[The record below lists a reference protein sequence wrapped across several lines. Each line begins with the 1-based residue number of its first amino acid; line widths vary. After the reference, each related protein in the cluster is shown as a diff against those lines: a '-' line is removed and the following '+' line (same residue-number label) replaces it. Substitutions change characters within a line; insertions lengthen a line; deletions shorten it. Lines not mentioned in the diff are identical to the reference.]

1 MLGAIL
7 GAFLAVVALST
18 RGDTNKRAATVNYNV
33 TEALQLQSN
42 APPRAVVILAGP
54 STPANQ
60 RVSRMPIVPTQSTA
74 DDCMHQSGDERQL
87 PAATATNV
95 QKLGAWLDS
104 HGGEVSGASIRVTS
118 CRAALQAL
126 RWEPVQAREGILLSP
141 RPERIGFLSYYI
153 TAPNVASSAPAALS
167 RLLRSMSDTSRYLH
181 GAEAAP
187 RFADLARIAGD
198 STLEASWRQRIIQP
212 AAPASMSSLL
222 ARPAYSDGSVS
233 GRLQSSKSGWRIG
246 LLAVADPNTG
256 ADAAANA
263 PRSESQVLSSMVA
276 AQDVGA
282 DGRFSFTGLRDGF
295 YQLAL
300 LGPEGSQPA
309 GMTHIV
315 VRSDPGVFRLEPAR
329 KVKDV
334 GVIAV
339 DY

>member
-1 MLGAIL
+1 
-7 GAFLAVVALST
+7 VV
-18 RGDTNKRAATVNYNV
+18 
-33 TEALQLQSN
+33 
-42 APPRAVVILAGP
+42 LAGQA
-54 STPANQ
+54 TPANQ

-95 QKLGAWLDS
+95 QKLGAWLDA
-104 HGGEVSGASIRVTS
+104 HGNEVSGASIRVTS

-126 RWEPVQAREGILLSP
+126 RWDPEKAREGALLSS
-141 RPERIGFLSYYI
+141 RPERIGFLTYYI
-153 TAPNVASSAPAALS
+153 AAPNVSSAAPAALS

-181 GAEAAP
+181 GSEAAP

-198 STLEASWRQRIIQP
+198 TALEASWRQRIIQP
-212 AAPASMSSLL
+212 AAPASMSSML
-222 ARPAYSDGSVS
+222 ARPAYTDGSIS

-246 LLAVADPNTG
+246 LLAVGDPSTG
-256 ADAAANA
+256 ADATLNA
-263 PRSESQVLSSMVA
+263 PRNESQVLSQMVT
-276 AQDVGA
+276 AQDIGA
-282 DGRFSFTGLRDGF
+282 DGKFSFTGLRDGF
-295 YQLAL
+295 YELAL

-309 GMTHIV
+309 GMTHLV